1 MMLAGSMVSTSDG
14 IESESA
20 HLLDFKLIPNLVGY
34 VVGAVR
40 RHKLLV
46 AGLFL
51 GIFSAAVS
59 SLFLLPKTY
68 HAETKLLTQRNFA
81 LALKG
86 DSQGDAPGRSA
97 ADTVMRRDNL
107 LALVRQT
114 DLVHEWYNHRAPLPH
129 LKDLVFQALTKP
141 EAEPQTVEWMA
152 DVLSKKMTVQ
162 TPNDAIIEIAID
174 WPDPNMAFRLVE
186 AAQQNYLEA
195 RHATEITAIAE
206 QIAIL
211 QNHATALRADIDTAV
226 DAIEKVRA
234 ERLGKPAPTADEP
247 SPTAPARP
255 AGGSPGAGAP
265 PRRPAEPDPEL
276 AQLKV
281 TIEAKQRAVNDLEEF
296 RRRHLSE
303 LNASLAEKRA
313 MYTDNHP
320 TIIDLRQTIA
330 SFSTESPQ
338 VQALRADIDRLQKEF
353 DQKSAAAAA
362 ESRVVPVINSGGGPV
377 GAPPPLPG
385 SIIRIEQEP
394 ADDRDPAMMY
404 ARTQLR
410 DAMEKYSTLR
420 AQIGTSQIDFDT
432 AEAAFK
438 YRYSVA
444 DPPVVPKRPIKPSP
458 MAVGL
463 AGLLGGFL
471 VGVFAAVAVDLRR
484 GRFVARWQVERA
496 LDLPILAELD
506 LATLAQHEIE

>member
-1 MMLAGSMVSTSDG
+1 MVSASDD

-20 HLLDFKLIPNLVGY
+20 HLVDLKLISNLVSYLFGSI
-34 VVGAVR
+34 G
-40 RHKLLV
+40 RHKLLSF
-46 AGLFL
+46 GLFL
-51 GIFSAAVS
+51 GIFGAAVS

-68 HAETKLLTQRNFA
+68 HVDTKLLTQRNMA

-86 DSQGDAPGRSA
+86 DNQGDDPGRSA
-97 ADTVMRRDNL
+97 AETVMRRDNL
-107 LALVRQT
+107 VAMVRQT
-114 DLVHEWYNHRAPLPH
+114 NLLHEWYNHRAPLMRV
-129 LKDLVFQALTKP
+129 KDFVVKAVTKP
-141 EAEPQTVEWMA
+141 ETEQQTLEWMA
-152 DVLSKKMTVQ
+152 DVLAKRMTVD
-162 TPNDAIIEIAID
+162 TPSAGTIEIAIE
-174 WPDPNMAFRLVE
+174 WPDPNMAFRLVD

-206 QIAIL
+206 QVAIL
-211 QNHATALRADIDTAV
+211 QNHAAALRTDIDTSV
-226 DAIEKVRA
+226 DAIEKLRA
-234 ERLGKPAPTADEP
+234 ERLAKPVAEAPDAATKL
-247 SPTAPARP
+247 PTAP
-255 AGGSPGAGAP
+255 STMAGAP
-265 PRRPAEPDPEL
+265 ARHSTEPDPEL

-281 TIEAKQRAVNDLEEF
+281 TIEAKQRAINDLEEF
-296 RRRHLSE
+296 RRRRLNE

-330 SFSTESPQ
+330 SLSTESPQ
-338 VQALRADIDRLQKEF
+338 VQVLHADLERLQREF
-353 DQKSAAAAA
+353 DEKSASAAA
-362 ESRVVPVINSGGGPV
+362 ESRVVPVINSGGPT

-420 AQIGTSQIDFDT
+420 AQIGTAQIDFDT

-438 YRYSVA
+438 YRYSVV
-444 DPPVVPKRPIKPSP
+444 DPPVLPKGPAKPKP
-458 MAVGL
+458 LAVAL
-463 AGLLGGFL
+463 AGLLGGLL
-471 VGVFAAVAVDLRR
+471 VAIFAAVAVDLRR

-496 LDLPILAELD
+496 LDLPILAEID
-506 LATLAQHEIE
+506 LATLARHEIE